1 MVNVTVL
8 IVSVGGAVAV
18 TGVLVWLLTRRKDQ
32 REVTADM
39 APVVAQVEQAMAKL
53 EGQVQGHVS
62 SLGQQIGQIAAVFTN
77 DRARGS
83 WGEVTLRNLLE
94 YAGLTEGRDFVM
106 QDTAGNGRPD
116 ATVRLPGERKLIIDA
131 KFPIARLLGALDA
144 EDPADGVRLLAEHA
158 KEIEREAKGL
168 IDRGY
173 QRDAAGGFVV
183 LYLPHEAVFQAA
195 MTADPGLFER
205 LMAMR
210 VVVAGP
216 STLLAVLRAAAQ
228 LLVEQ
233 RAVTEARLIVDD
245 AKELHSRL
253 GTFVGHLAKIGR
265 GLESATSAYNG
276 AVGSWSSRVAPQVDR
291 LADRT
296 GAPAVK
302 EPGAVDATVRSI
314 PELAEVG

>member
-1 MVNVTVL
+1 MVNVTIL
-8 IVSVGGAVAV
+8 IVSVVGAV
-18 TGVLVWLLTRRKDQ
+18 GVSGVIVWLLTRRKAQ
-32 REVTADM
+32 PEVTADM
-39 APVVAQVEQAMAKL
+39 APIVAQVEQAMTKL

-131 KFPIARLLGALDA
+131 KFPIARLLDALDTD
-144 EDPADGVRLLAEHA
+144 DPADGVRLLGEHA

-173 QRDAAGGFVV
+173 LRDAAGGYVV
-183 LYLPHEAVFQAA
+183 MYLPHEAVFDAA
-195 MTADPGLFER
+195 MAADPGLFER

-210 VVVAGP
+210 IVLAGP
-216 STLLAVLRAAAQ
+216 STLLATLRTSAQ

-233 RAVTEARLIVDD
+233 RAVSEARLIVDD

-253 GTFVGHLAKIGR
+253 GTFVAHLAKIGR
-265 GLESATSAYNG
+265 GLESATSAYNQ
-276 AVGSWSSRVAPQVDR
+276 AVGSWMSRVAPQAGR
-291 LADRT
+291 LADHA

-302 EPGAVDATVRSI
+302 EPVAIDTAVRSL
-314 PELAEVG
+314 PELVEVG

>member
-1 MVNVTVL
+1 MVNVTVV
-8 IVSVGGAVAV
+8 IVSVVGAAIV
-18 TGVLVWLLTRRKDQ
+18 TGTVVWLLTRRRKQ
-32 REVTADM
+32 QEVTADM
-39 APVVAQVEQAMAKL
+39 GPLVAQVEQAMAKL

-77 DRARGS
+77 DRTRGS

-131 KFPIARLLGALDA
+131 KFPIARLLDALDA
-144 EDPADGVRLLAEHA
+144 KDPADGVRLLGEHA
-158 KEIEREAKGL
+158 KEIEREAKNL

-173 QRDAAGGFVV
+173 QQDAAGGFVV

-195 MTADPGLFER
+195 MAADPGLFER

-210 VVVAGP
+210 IVVAGP

-233 RAVTEARLIVDD
+233 RAVVEARLIVDD
-245 AKELHSRL
+245 AKELHNRL
-253 GTFVGHLAKIGR
+253 GTFIGHFAKIGR
-265 GLESATSAYNG
+265 SLETATGSYNQ
-276 AVGSWSSRVAPQVDR
+276 AVGSWTSRVTPQVGR
-291 LADRT
+291 LADRV
-296 GAPAVK
+296 GAPAPK
-302 EPGAVDATVRSI
+302 DPEAVDTTVRTM
-314 PELAEVG
+314 PDLAVVR

>member
-8 IVSVGGAVAV
+8 IASIVGAVVV
-18 TGVLVWLLTRRKDQ
+18 TGAVVLLLTRRRKQ
-32 REVTADM
+32 PEVTADM
-39 APVVAQVEQAMAKL
+39 SPLVAQVELAMARL

-77 DRARGS
+77 DRTRGS

-106 QDTAGNGRPD
+106 QDTGGNGRPD

-131 KFPIARLLGALDA
+131 KFPIARLLDALDA
-144 EDPADGVRLLAEHA
+144 EDPADGIRLLQEHA
-158 KEIEREAKGL
+158 KDIEREANNL

-173 QRDAAGGFVV
+173 QQDAAGGFVV

-195 MTADPGLFER
+195 MAADPELFGR
-205 LMAMR
+205 LMAKR
-210 VVVAGP
+210 IVVAGP
-216 STLLAVLRAAAQ
+216 STLLATLRIAAQ

-245 AKELHSRL
+245 ARELHNRL
-253 GTFVGHLAKIGR
+253 GTFVGHFAKIGR
-265 GLESATSAYNG
+265 SLETATGAFNQ
-276 AVGSWSSRVAPQVDR
+276 AVGSWTSRVTPQVVR
-291 LADRT
+291 LADHV
-296 GAPAVK
+296 GVPAVK
-302 EPGAVDATVRSI
+302 EPAEIDTAVRSV
-314 PELAEVG
+314 PELMSVG